1 MESLSEFEPSEKFDG
16 LLRHDCL
23 ILKSVQI
30 QNARMPHD
38 FPYYLSGMHRSVSC
52 DKDAC
57 LYKIIYHVTVFS
69 EMSNDRKQIVLS
81 VES

>member
-1 MESLSEFEPSEKFDG
+1 MESLSEFGLSEEFDS

-23 ILKSVQI
+23 ILQSVLI

-38 FPYYLSGMHRSVSC
+38 FPYYLVCTGPFPVIRTPV
-52 DKDAC
+52 
-57 LYKIIYHVTVFS
+57 YIITYHMTVFS